1 MKRLIQIVTN
11 PKREDFVMFEKQYP
25 KLDADILRKIKG
37 SNIRIELHKNEK
49 YIYLIF
55 FIPEYIRELHTI
67 RSIEVNVFFD
77 KVRRKATIFGFHTSH
92 FFKKYQTQLESITH
106 SSFGSFIDQWLQ
118 IVLEDEARIIEHL
131 LQDTKSV
138 REEYINGTD
147 STVLIR
153 HLTSNLINITTL
165 RLVINNQQKLLDHVE
180 SYIRDFEDSIVNYKR
195 AYISEELE
203 YAKEF
208 CETLMH
214 SINTKYQVRQ
224 ADALYGYTKYTY
236 IFFLAG
242 AAFQIAYAFT
252 DDPSPIKITFWIA
265 SLFTLLGTLL
275 MFRKFG

>member
-1 MKRLIQIVTN
+1 MKLIEIVTN
-11 PKREDFVMFEKQYP
+11 PKKEDFAAFEKKYP
-25 KLDADILRKIKG
+25 KLDQAILQKIKG
-37 SNIRIELHKNEK
+37 SNIRIELHKHEK

-55 FIPEYIRELHTI
+55 FIPEYVSELHAI
-67 RSIEVNVFFD
+67 KSIEVNVFFD
-77 KVRRKATIFGFHTSH
+77 KAKHKATIFGFNTSH
-92 FFKKYQTQLESITH
+92 FFKKYRGELEAITH
-106 SSFGSFIDQWLQ
+106 FSFGSFIDQWLQ

-138 REEYINGTD
+138 REEYKNDTD
-147 STVLIR
+147 SNLLIR

-165 RLVINNQQKLLDHVE
+165 RLIINNQQKLLEHVE
-180 SYIRDFEDSIVNYKR
+180 TYIRDYEDSIVNYKR
-195 AYISEELE
+195 TYISEELE

-224 ADALYGYTKYTY
+224 ADSLYAYTKYTY
-236 IFFLAG
+236 VFFLAG
-242 AAFQIAYAFT
+242 ATFQIAYAFI

-265 SLFTLLGTLL
+265 SMITLLGTLL